1 MFSSLATHVSTK
13 QNRCSCIYTLYSI
26 QCFQCLHD
34 LARLKIALNILAHV
48 PKSLLDPDLN
58 KTERQSYPPPGSCM
72 ANNSQRPASEETVQ
86 GEVPPYG
93 VK

>member
-48 PKSLLDPDLN
+48 PKSLLDPGLGFLSDQALIAAQAHA
-58 KTERQSYPPPGSCM
+58 RGLYLV
-72 ANNSQRPASEETVQ
+72 QRGNREQRYCVCYQ
-86 GEVPPYG
+86 
-93 VK
+93 